1 MSSLFQRH
9 STLLWQ
15 RALIALAGLVLF
27 NQALFATANVA
38 DVQSKGDIVVVAVH
52 GDVQVTMVG
61 IVSPLYAG
69 AILQLPATIR
79 SGSDGA
85 VELRQGPTTIAAAA
99 NTELEIPQS
108 AEVHGLLERVVQIR
122 GNAFYSVGKRE
133 RTRLRVETPYLV
145 AVIKGTQFNVA
156 TQDDATTIALFE
168 GRLEIRA
175 ADESDVVDLHAGE
188 IAIRHRNDPSIT
200 VLRMTAVSNDVRRRQ
215 NDSVGASASGD
226 ASNPTASDG
235 LSLANRNDSPQ
246 QMGETI
252 LADAVADNNFSELSA
267 ASNIAAQAA
276 LTTDNLDVGLAADT
290 QLDLGTAKA
299 ALQVDTGLDAVNSS
313 VSADV
318 GIDASVGSAI
328 VDAGIS
334 ANVDL
339 GGVGA
344 DIGADIG
351 IDATV
356 GGAAVAA
363 DIGAS
368 VDLGAGS
375 VAADTGASLDLG
387 SISAGVSADAGVDLP
402 NGTIDANV
410 GAVVDAGVVSADLDV
425 GANAG
430 IGGVAVT
437 ADTGADLAVATVDA
451 GAGAAIDL
459 GSTPAVSV
467 DADLSAGAGGGDL
480 VAAGLTAGVSDTT
493 ADLGA
498 TLDVGGTA
506 AVDAAIDIPAGD
518 VSANVDVGGIVDV
531 GVDLGTGTI
540 DLNIG
545 GSDTGGGLLGGL
557 LNRRSKN

>member
-9 STLLWQ
+9 STLLTLRQ
-15 RALIALAGLVLF
+15 RALIALASL
-27 NQALFATANVA
+27 ALFSQLFVTADAA
-38 DVQSKGDIVVVAVH
+38 DVQSNGDIVVVAVH
-52 GDVQVTMVG
+52 GDVQATMVG
-61 IVSPLYAG
+61 ITSPLYAG

-108 AEVHGLLERVVQIR
+108 AEAQGLLERVVQIR

-200 VLRMTAVSNDVRRRQ
+200 VLRMTAVPNDGRRRQ
-215 NDSVGASASGD
+215 NDSVGASASD
-226 ASNPTASDG
+226 ATSDAATSGG
-235 LSLANRNDSPQ
+235 LSLANSGDSRQ
-246 QMGETI
+246 QVGEPV
-252 LADAVADNNFSELSA
+252 LSDAVTNSNPGELSA
-267 ASNIAAQAA
+267 TSGIVAQAA
-276 LTTDNLDVGLAADT
+276 LTTDNLDAGIAAGT
-290 QLDLGTAKA
+290 DLGNAKA

-313 VSADV
+313 VGAGADIGASIDLGGVNIDASIGASVDLGGVSADV
-318 GIDASVGSAI
+318 GIDA
-328 VDAGIS
+328 
-334 ANVDL
+334 N
-339 GGVGA
+339 
-344 DIGADIG
+344 
-351 IDATV
+351 V

-363 DIGAS
+363 DIGTS
-368 VDLGAGS
+368 VDLGAGNVTANTS
-375 VAADTGASLDLG
+375 ASLDLG

-402 NGTIDANV
+402 GGTIDANV
-410 GAVVDAGVVSADLDV
+410 GAGVAAGVASADLDV
-425 GANAG
+425 GASAG
-430 IGGVAVT
+430 LGGVAVT

-467 DADLSAGAGGGDL
+467 DANLDVGAGDL
-480 VAAGLTAGVSDTT
+480 VAAGVTAGVSDTT
-493 ADLGA
+493 AGLDA
-498 TLDVGGTA
+498 NLDVGGTA

-540 DLNIG
+540 NLNIG